1 MDMFIKIILPS
12 ITTIISGVNITF
24 ILLGF
29 KREGKK
35 NLSSLRGIYI
45 EKIFN
50 EYLINK
56 IPETR
61 NKIIYVEKSGF
72 SSLGDLADIISAL
85 RKDILYFKYNSE
97 KFYNELDKMLIEFE
111 DFLASKIKKIIEIQG
126 DREEI
131 QNNINKYISQIYKRV
146 DTHYSGK

>member
-1 MDMFIKIILPS
+1 MDMFIKIILPLF
-12 ITTIISGVNITF
+12 TTIISGVNITF

-35 NLSSLRGIYI
+35 YLSSLRGIYI

-72 SSLGDLADIISAL
+72 SSLGDLANIISAL

-111 DFLASKIKKIIEIQG
+111 DFLASKINKIIEIQG

>member
-1 MDMFIKIILPS
+1 MDMFIKIILPVF
-12 ITTIISGVNITF
+12 TIIISVVNIIF

-29 KREGKK
+29 KREGNKY
-35 NLSSLRGIYI
+35 LSSLRGIYI

-72 SSLGDLADIISAL
+72 SSLADLANIISAL

-97 KFYNELDKMLIEFE
+97 KFYDELDKMLIEFE
-111 DFLASKIKKIIEIQG
+111 DFLASKINKKIEIQG

>member
-12 ITTIISGVNITF
+12 FTTIISGVNITF

-35 NLSSLRGIYI
+35 YLSSLRGIYI

-72 SSLGDLADIISAL
+72 SSLGDLANIISAL

-111 DFLASKIKKIIEIQG
+111 DFLASKINKIIEIQG

-131 QNNINKYISQIYKRV
+131 QNNINKYKNII
-146 DTHYSGK
+146 

>member
-12 ITTIISGVNITF
+12 FTTIISGVNITF

-35 NLSSLRGIYI
+35 YLSCLRGIYI

-72 SSLGDLADIISAL
+72 SSLGDLANIISAL

-111 DFLASKIKKIIEIQG
+111 DFLASKINKIIEIQG